1 MDFKGGVVI
10 KGLLILLLATEALT
24 VGGVCG
30 QFVHGNFYDL
40 SKLQLPADYVL
51 DVSNYNGKLYF
62 NFCGHALTKCPGG
75 DNAFAVF
82 KTDDKC
88 VTLTSS
94 SITSGYNSS
103 LVRYANGTTGLNLTF
118 TGVYPYDGTDI
129 GGNSTYYKIEFDLQ
143 CIPDMETTRWDD
155 PHPVYHANN
164 ATFVITGEGSAMCPK
179 YSGSFLVD
187 FLARFSFINALF
199 AVLAGSFLSFYG
211 YKLYRPTIFL
221 IGFLLAFFAV
231 GLFLFGIWTSQNS
244 SSYKGYIIFGIALVA
259 GLTFGYLVTKVAWIG
274 LVISGSILGF
284 FISLFSFLLIF
295 FRIVSYPPNLLLYNL
310 IVIGM
315 IGGAIAGYEY
325 TEIIL
330 VLSCGISGAYLTVR
344 GLSGFFGGFPNELEL
359 ASKLMDGQDTGT
371 GFAFYFYLVLMIA
384 MAAGGVWYQNR
395 LKKRD
400 EAISKGEGIADE
412 LPENEHSP

>member
-1 MDFKGGVVI
+1 MDFKGKIVI
-10 KGLLILLLATEALT
+10 KGLFVLLLVSDALA

-40 SKLQLPADYVL
+40 SKLQTLTDYVL
-51 DVSNYNGKLYF
+51 DVSNYNGKIYF

-82 KTDDKC
+82 KSDDKC
-88 VTLTSS
+88 ITLTSS

-103 LVRYANGTTGLNLTF
+103 LLRYTNGTTGLNLTF
-118 TGVYPYDGTDI
+118 TGVYLYDGPDSLPN
-129 GGNSTYYKIEFDLQ
+129 NSYYKIEFDLQ
-143 CIPDMETTRWDD
+143 CVPDMDPPRWDH
-155 PHPVYHANN
+155 PHPIYYPNN
-164 ATFVITGEGSAMCPK
+164 ATFVVKGEGDAMCPK

-187 FLARFSFINALF
+187 FLAKFSFINALF

-231 GLFLFGIWTSQNS
+231 GLFLFGVWTSQNS

-259 GLTFGYLVTKVAWIG
+259 GLTFGYLVTKIAWIG

-284 FISLFSFLLIF
+284 FVSLFLFLLIF

-315 IGGAIAGYEY
+315 ISGAIAGYEY

-359 ASKLMDGQDTGT
+359 ASKLMDGQDTGI
-371 GFAFYFYLVLMIA
+371 GFAFYFYLFLMIA
-384 MAAGGVWYQNR
+384 MAAGGVWYQHR
-395 LKKRD
+395 LKMKD
-400 EAISKGEGIADE
+400 EALAKGQNIAEE
-412 LPENEHSP
+412 LSEKEPSP